1 MKKLEE
7 GLFAHPFSK
16 AYWKQAASEM
26 KDLRMLLFAS
36 LMVAVCIGVSMI
48 PALKIH
54 ESLSISWTY
63 LVRAICVTVCGPVV
77 GTLFA
82 IVEDTASFF
91 IAPPGAPYF
100 IGYMFTTIFGNLIY
114 ALLLYRTKI
123 TVLRICVAKLL
134 TNIMNVF
141 LGSLWSSIL
150 YSKGYLYYMTTSA
163 VKNSMMFPVQAILL
177 ALVLGKLLPIL
188 RKSGYITYGDSGRLP
203 LY

>member
-1 MKKLEE
+1 MKQMKEV
-7 GLFAHPFSK
+7 LFAHPFSK
-16 AYWKQAASEM
+16 EYWKQAASEM
-26 KDLRMLLFAS
+26 KNLRILLFAS
-36 LMVAVCIGVSMI
+36 LMVAVCIGVSMV
-48 PALKIH
+48 PSLKVH

-100 IGYMFTTIFGNLIY
+100 VGYMLTTILGNLIY
-114 ALLLYRTKI
+114 ALFLYRARLTWAR
-123 TVLRICVAKLL
+123 VALAKLL
-134 TNIMNVF
+134 TNVMNVF

-150 YSKGYLYYMTTSA
+150 YSKGYIYYMTTSA
-163 VKNSMMFPVQAILL
+163 VKNSMMFPIQAILL
-177 ALVLGKLLPIL
+177 GLVLSKVLPVL
-188 RKSGYITYGDSGRLP
+188 RKSGYITYGESGRLP